1 MGHTFGA
8 KAKAAIVAGSVALAV
23 MPATAFASPRMQVG
37 QFGQQ
42 PGQMNM
48 AQAADGQFGGE
59 GMGQMDGQQP
69 VEGERTPAMPDGQQP
84 GDGQQPPAMPDGQQP
99 VEGEQPPALPDGQ
112 QPGDGQQPPAGP
124 MGQAREFIQKF
135 INLLGI
141 EVDQA
146 ALEEFFNGFGAQ
158 QPGTQQTG
166 AQQGEGTMGEARI

>member
-8 KAKAAIVAGSVALAV
+8 KAKAAIVAGSVTLAV

-69 VEGERTPAMPDGQQP
+69 PALPDGQQP
-84 GDGQQPPAMPDGQQP
+84 GDGQ
-99 VEGEQPPALPDGQ
+99 QPPALPDGQ

-146 ALEEFFNGFGAQ
+146 ALEEFFNGFGTQQPGTQ